1 MRFLIGT
8 SGFSY
13 PAWKGSFYPSDM
25 KADGMLRFYSDA
37 FGAVEINNTFY
48 RMPKEALLEGW
59 REQVHDD
66 FRFVLKA
73 PQRITHHQK
82 LVDVGDSVAR
92 FFAVRASL
100 GEKAGPSLF
109 QLPPFLKKDR
119 ALLEGFFALVPDGQ
133 RIVMEFG
140 NPSWYDDEIFEVLE
154 KKGAALCIIDDEK
167 KNAPFRRTAPFGYF
181 RLRRVAY
188 STEALTSWRDRIREA
203 GFEEA
208 FVFFKHEDEGTG
220 PKLARALMDL
230 VDVPS

>member
-1 MRFLIGT
+1 MRFQIGT

-13 PAWKGSFYPSDM
+13 PAWKGSFYPADM
-25 KADGMLRFYSDA
+25 RTDGMLKFYSDA
-37 FGAVEINNTFY
+37 FATVEINNTFY
-48 RMPKEALLEGW
+48 RMPKESMLEGW
-59 REQVHDD
+59 RDQVHED

-73 PQRITHHQK
+73 PQRTTHHQK

-109 QLPPFLKKDR
+109 QLPPFLKKDPAR
-119 ALLEGFFALVPDGQ
+119 LEELFALVPKGE
-133 RIVMEFG
+133 RLVLEFG
-140 NPSWYDDEIFEVLE
+140 NPTWFDDEIFTLLE
-154 KKGAALCIIDDEK
+154 RHGAALCIVDDEK
-167 KNAPFRRTAPFGYF
+167 KNVPFQRTAPFGYL

-188 STEALTSWRDRIREA
+188 SKEDLVAWRDRIISA
-203 GFEEA
+203 GWDEA

-230 VDVPS
+230 VDVPC